1 MTRRTGWIVR
11 LAWRDA
17 RATPQR
23 LLLFVLTIVTG
34 VAALVAVRSFA
45 DNLASAVDDEAKVL
59 LGADLEIS
67 GRGPFGVEAEALV
80 AGIGGDQA
88 RQVALGSMA
97 YFPDSGG
104 SRLVGV
110 RAVDDGYP
118 FYGTLVTQPALAA
131 RAFRSEQSALVDHT
145 LMLQFGV
152 EVGDPVRIGEL
163 TFRVAGRLMRIPG
176 EIPTASLVGPRVFI
190 PRRFLEGTRLI
201 RGGSRATFST
211 FFRLDRTPEQ
221 VAELIGEIE
230 PQLRDLQLEG
240 ESVQFRREAV
250 GDALEDLYAFL
261 YLAGFAALL
270 LGGIGVASAIHLHV
284 KSKLRAVAVLRCLG
298 APSSGPLAVF
308 VLQAAGMG
316 LVGAFGGTVAGVG
329 LQALLPQ
336 VLAAL
341 LPVPVRFRL
350 DPAALLEGLVVGVAV
365 AMLFAALPLLTL
377 RRVSPLLALRMFASE
392 APKMSRD
399 LARWIGAAAVA
410 AGVCTVAVAQTNSWR
425 VGLAI
430 SGSLAG
436 VLVALAVVAALL
448 KLLAR
453 RALPTTWPYPWRQG
467 VANIYRPNNQTG
479 VVMLTLGFGVFLIA
493 TLYLVQVALLDSV
506 ARLEMGGNPNLV
518 LFDIQPDQVDGVRGI
533 LADEGLEV
541 IQETPVV
548 PMRLA
553 SVKGRPVAEIDE
565 SEIRPWVLRREYNS
579 TYRAEVAVTEEIIDG
594 EWVAI
599 ATTSQG
605 VDSDPVPVSLEEGIA
620 ERLQVSV
627 GDLLEFDVQGV
638 PVMARVASLRIVDW
652 EQVRPNFFVV
662 FPTGVLEPAPQQIVV
677 VSRASGP
684 QQSAAVQRRVVERY
698 TNVAMMD
705 LGLILASIDA
715 VLAQVSLALRFMA
728 GLSVLSGLVVLV
740 VAVLSSRYQRLRESV
755 LLRTLGASRSQI
767 VQILTVEYFAL
778 GLLAALT
785 GLVLAL
791 GASWALSRWLFEVP
805 FKPVALPLI
814 VLLVVVVS
822 LTLGV
827 GLLGSR
833 GATRRPP
840 LEVLRAEL

>member
-1 MTRRTGWIVR
+1 MTRRTRWIAR

-34 VAALVAVRSFA
+34 VASLVAVRSFA
-45 DNLASAVDDEAKVL
+45 DNLASSVDDEAKVL
-59 LGADLEIS
+59 LGADLELY
-67 GRGPFGVEAEALV
+67 GRDPFGLEAEAL
-80 AGIGGDQA
+80 AARIGGDQA
-88 RQVALGSMA
+88 RQVAFASMA
-97 YFPDSGG
+97 YFPGSGA
-104 SRLVGV
+104 SRLVRV
-110 RAVDDGYP
+110 RAVDSGYP
-118 FYGTLVTQPALAA
+118 FYGALETEPAAAA
-131 RAFRSEQSALVDHT
+131 RDFRSDQSALVDHT

-152 EVGDPVRIGEL
+152 EVGDPIRIGEV
-163 TFRVAGRLMRIPG
+163 TFRVAGRLLRIPG
-176 EIPTASLVGPRVFI
+176 EVPTASLVGPRVFI
-190 PRRFLEGTRLI
+190 PRRFLEETQLV
-201 RGGSRATFST
+201 RGGSRATYST
-211 FFRLDRTPEQ
+211 FFRLDRTTGQ
-221 VAELIGEIE
+221 VAALVGEIGPE
-230 PQLRDLQLEG
+230 LRELRLEV
-240 ESVQFRREAV
+240 ESVQYRREAI
-250 GDALEDLYAFL
+250 GEALDNLYSFL

-284 KSKLRAVAVLRCLG
+284 KSKVRAVAVLRCLG
-298 APSSGPLAVF
+298 APSGGPLAVF

-316 LVGAFGGTVAGVG
+316 LVGAFGGTAAGVG
-329 LQALLPQ
+329 LQALLPR
-336 VLAAL
+336 VLASL
-341 LPVPVRFRL
+341 LPVPVQFRL
-350 DPAALLEGLVVGVAV
+350 HVAALAEGLVVGVVV

-377 RRVSPLLALRMFASE
+377 RRVSPLLALRLFAVDG
-392 APKMSRD
+392 PKPARD
-399 LARWIGAAAVA
+399 PAQWIGAAAVA
-410 AGVCTVAVAQTNSWR
+410 AGVCAVAVSQTGSWR
-425 VGLAI
+425 IGLAI

-436 VLVALAVVAALL
+436 VLMALALVAALL
-448 KLLAR
+448 KLAAR
-453 RALPTTWPYPWRQG
+453 RVLPVSWPYPWRQG
-467 VANIYRPNNQTG
+467 VANMYRPNNQTV
-479 VVMLTLGFGVFLIA
+479 VVMLTLGFGVFLVA
-493 TLYLVQVALLDSV
+493 TLHLTQVALLESV
-506 ARLEMGGNPNLV
+506 ARLDMGANPNLV
-518 LFDIQPDQVDGVRGI
+518 LFDIQPDQIDGVRSI

-579 TYRAEVAVTEEIIDG
+579 TYRSEITTTEEIVAG
-594 EWVAI
+594 EWVASAPPELGI
-599 ATTSQG
+599 DG
-605 VDSDPVPVSLEEGIA
+605 GPVPVSLEEGIA
-620 ERLQVSV
+620 ERLKIEV

-638 PVMARVASLRIVDW
+638 AVMARVTSLRMVDW
-652 EQVRPNFFVV
+652 EQVRPNFLVV

-684 QQSAAVQRRVVERY
+684 EQSAAVQRRIVEQY
-698 TNVAMMD
+698 TNVALMD
-705 LGLILASIDA
+705 LGLILATIDA

-767 VQILTVEYFAL
+767 LRILTVEYVTL

-791 GASWALSRWLFEVP
+791 GGTWALSRWLFEVP
-805 FKPVALPLI
+805 FEPIVLPLL

>member
-1 MTRRTGWIVR
+1 M
-11 LAWRDA
+11 
-17 RATPQR
+17 
-23 LLLFVLTIVTG
+23 LTIVTG
-34 VAALVAVRSFA
+34 VASLVAVRSFA
-45 DNLASAVDDEAKVL
+45 DNLASSVDDEAKVL
-59 LGADLEIS
+59 LGADLELY
-67 GRGPFGVEAEALV
+67 GRSPFGAEAEALV
-80 AGIGGDQA
+80 ARIGGDQA

-97 YFPDSGG
+97 YFPGSGA
-104 SRLVGV
+104 SRLVRV
-110 RAVDDGYP
+110 RAVDSGYP
-118 FYGTLVTQPALAA
+118 FYGALETEPAAA
-131 RAFRSEQSALVDHT
+131 AHDFRSEQSALVDHT

-152 EVGDPVRIGEL
+152 EVGDPIRIGEA

-176 EIPTASLVGPRVFI
+176 EVPTASLVGPRVFI
-190 PRRFLEGTRLI
+190 PRRFLEETQRI
-201 RGGSRATFST
+201 RGGSRATYST

-221 VAELIGEIE
+221 VADLVDEIGPELRE
-230 PQLRDLQLEG
+230 LRLEV
-240 ESVQFRREAV
+240 ESVQHRREAI
-250 GDALEDLYAFL
+250 GEALDNLYSFL

-270 LGGIGVASAIHLHV
+270 LGGIGVASATHLHV
-284 KSKLRAVAVLRCLG
+284 KSKVRAVAVLRCLG
-298 APSSGPLAVF
+298 ASSGGPLAVF

-329 LQALLPQ
+329 LQALLPR

-341 LPVPVRFRL
+341 LPVPVQFRL
-350 DPAALLEGLVVGVAV
+350 HVSALVEGLVVGVVV
-365 AMLFAALPLLTL
+365 AMLFAALPLLAL
-377 RRVSPLLALRMFASE
+377 RRVSPLLALRLFAVDG
-392 APKMSRD
+392 PK
-399 LARWIGAAAVA
+399 LARDPAQWIGVAAVA
-410 AGVCTVAVAQTNSWR
+410 AGVCTVAVSQTASWR

-436 VLVALAVVAALL
+436 VLLALILVAVLLRLA
-448 KLLAR
+448 AR
-453 RALPTTWPYPWRQG
+453 RALPVGWPYAWRQG
-467 VANIYRPNNQTG
+467 VANMHRPNNQTA

-493 TLYLVQVALLDSV
+493 TLHLTQVALLESV
-506 ARLEMGGNPNLV
+506 ASLEMGGNPNLV
-518 LFDIQPDQVDGVRGI
+518 LFDIQPDQVDGVRKI

-553 SVKGRPVAEIDE
+553 SVKGRPVTEIDE

-579 TYRAEVAVTEEIIDG
+579 TYRSEITATEEIVAG
-594 EWVAI
+594 EWVEI
-599 ATTSQG
+599 APPGQG
-605 VDSDPVPVSLEEGIA
+605 VEGDPVPVSLEEGIA
-620 ERLQVSV
+620 ERLKIDV

-638 PVMARVASLRIVDW
+638 AVMARVASLRTVDW

-662 FPTGVLEPAPQQIVV
+662 FPTGVLEAAPQQIVV

-684 QQSAAVQRRVVERY
+684 EQSAAVQRRIVERY
-698 TNVAMMD
+698 TNVALMD

-728 GLSVLSGLVVLV
+728 GLSVVSGLVVLV
-740 VAVLSSRYQRLRESV
+740 AAVLSSRYQRLRESV

-767 VQILTVEYFAL
+767 LQILTVEYVAL

-791 GASWALSRWLFEVP
+791 GATWALSRWLFEVP
-805 FKPVALPLI
+805 FEPGVLPLL

-822 LTLGV
+822 LTLVV